1 MTLAFSVWVSFPQL
15 DEQQIL
21 ELIYLVQSNTGHI
34 FCFCILRWLM
44 SFLLW
49 LRNKGFVALER
60 KHTFI
65 ADGGEAWRLLEVV
78 CNSLGSWQRL
88 NHINILPGVL
98 HWSVTLEKSE
108 FRRGTEIIVCMGEQW
123 EGAVAGQCSLWQ
135 GKPVFYLVF

>member
-34 FCFCILRWLM
+34 FCFYILRWLM

-65 ADGGEAWRLLEVV
+65 ADGGEA
-78 CNSLGSWQRL
+78 
-88 NHINILPGVL
+88 
-98 HWSVTLEKSE
+98 
-108 FRRGTEIIVCMGEQW
+108 
-123 EGAVAGQCSLWQ
+123 
-135 GKPVFYLVF
+135 